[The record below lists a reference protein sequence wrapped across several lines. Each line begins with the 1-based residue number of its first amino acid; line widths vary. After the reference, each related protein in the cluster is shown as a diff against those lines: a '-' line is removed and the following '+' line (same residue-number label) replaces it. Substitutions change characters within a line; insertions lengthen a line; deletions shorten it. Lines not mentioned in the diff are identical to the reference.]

1 MPRIRAQNVV
11 AHRELMETSLLDA
24 FGDLL
29 AEQGYAK
36 VTLADVAA
44 RAGMARNTIYNYAPD
59 KQALLMAYVARAVA
73 RFVDEVRAEVADL
86 PDAGAKVAHL
96 VTRQMHQFAAE
107 PGSRSE
113 SGMVEGSML
122 APAAHAELQTHFVPL
137 HELMAEV
144 VAEGVERGEFRAL
157 DPDLVVTSL
166 LAVIGAERLPVG
178 QGERDPDDASGRVT
192 DFLLHALGA
201 G

>member
-1 MPRIRAQNVV
+1 MV
-11 AHRELMETSLLDA
+11 AHRELMASNLLDA

-29 AEQGYAK
+29 AEQGYSK

-59 KQALLMAYVARAVA
+59 KQALLMAYVARTVA
-73 RFVDEVRAEVADL
+73 RFVAEIRTELADL
-86 PDAGAKVAHL
+86 PDARAKLAHL
-96 VTRQMHQFAAE
+96 VHRQMHQFAAE

-122 APAAHAELQTHFVPL
+122 APAGHAELRSHFSPL
-137 HELMAEV
+137 HEVTAEV
-144 VAEGVERGEFRAL
+144 VAEGVERGEFRAV
-157 DPDLVVTSL
+157 DPGLVVPSL

-178 QGERDPDDASGRVT
+178 QREHDPDEASARTT

>member
-1 MPRIRAQNVV
+1 VV
-11 AHRELMETSLLDA
+11 AHRELMASNLLDA

-29 AEQGYAK
+29 AEQGYSK

-59 KQALLMAYVARAVA
+59 KQALLMAYVGRAVA
-73 RFVDEVRAEVADL
+73 RFVEEVRAELADL
-86 PDAGAKVAHL
+86 PDARAKLTHL

-122 APAAHAELQTHFVPL
+122 APAGHAELQTRFTPL
-137 HELMAEV
+137 HELTADV
-144 VAEGVERGEFRAL
+144 VAEGVARGEFRDV
-157 DPDLVVTSL
+157 DPVLVVPSL

-178 QGERDPDDASGRVT
+178 QGVHDPDEASART
-192 DFLLHALGA
+192 IDFLLHALGA